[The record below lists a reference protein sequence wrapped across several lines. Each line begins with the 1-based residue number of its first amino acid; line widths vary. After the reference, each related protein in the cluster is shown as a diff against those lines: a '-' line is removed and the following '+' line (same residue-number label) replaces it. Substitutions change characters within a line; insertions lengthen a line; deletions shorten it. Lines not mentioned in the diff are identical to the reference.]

1 MALIRWQPF
10 SEIDTLRRQMDH
22 LFEEV
27 ANNGLAE
34 AALWKPAVELKD
46 AEDQLILRAQLPGIA
61 AQDVDISVTRDLV
74 SITGEYRSENQ
85 GEEKGIYHSEFR
97 YGQFKRVISLPVAIQ
112 NDKVTANFKDG
123 ILTLH
128 LPKVDEAVN
137 RVVKVQ
143 LAEG

>member
-27 ANNGLAE
+27 TNNGLTE
-34 AALWKPAVELKD
+34 SALWKPAVELKD
-46 AEDQLILRAQLPGIA
+46 AEDQLVLRAQLPGIA

-74 SITGEYRSENQ
+74 SIAGEYRTENQ

-112 NDKVTANFKDG
+112 NDKVTADFKDG